1 MLCSISALVNIQQPS
16 LSFSQFVVI
25 SGENDHILYWTST
38 EPTDEHEPGSRQC
51 DRLSQSLLTR
61 CHWALSSWVNARRTP
76 RPASAQFWARL
87 RPSATLPH
95 EYYSRIV
102 HSLQST
108 PTPPLALKLLR
119 VIGSSSLSG
128 LGGTMSV
135 SQSCT
140 PIRRV
145 NTTVKLSVW
154 KGVCVNGSSS
164 ASGLIVPKAV
174 LEVCAAI
181 RIDHIHYWVKCILV
195 SLVAW
200 FSHPQQPVKGC
211 TCWLWFALQPANST
225 PLCAQPGLRMWT
237 ILALVPVVAS

>member
-1 MLCSISALVNIQQPS
+1 M
-16 LSFSQFVVI
+16 
-25 SGENDHILYWTST
+25 
-38 EPTDEHEPGSRQC
+38 
-51 DRLSQSLLTR
+51 RL
-61 CHWALSSWVNARRTP
+61 W
-76 RPASAQFWARL
+76 
-87 RPSATLPH
+87 PSATLPH
-95 EYYSRIV
+95 EYYSRIF

-108 PTPPLALKLLR
+108 PTPPLALKLLLTRASSVPRR
-119 VIGSSSLSG
+119 VIATERPGRRH
-128 LGGTMSV
+128 V
-135 SQSCT
+135 SQSVMHT
-140 PIRRV
+140 HRRV

-154 KGVCVNGSSS
+154 KGVCVNGSFS
-164 ASGLIVPKAV
+164 ASGPIVPKTV

-200 FSHPQQPVKGC
+200 FNHPQQPVEGC